1 MVYNIKVTH
10 TAPTFAQFA
19 EWGVEQAYPTFYIN
33 ITFYNEEEEIS
44 FKVKIEGHYYCCGSR
59 NFEDI
64 KMELTSYKNN
74 NMSKAITNMNILLAN
89 SNNAYD
95 IVYLG
100 IKHLHKQKAAHMVES
115 LGINTLK
122 QFLKY
127 DFTNIEAS
135 FAVRLELTNLQDKII
150 KHLDKEPKPTKVIA
164 KRKATK
170 PAKKKAVAKKKPT
183 MADKVRNQ
191 YKIVSNWS
199 DSLMQD
205 VYSVVYRTN
214 TLKRFVNENLAN
226 KYIEQEVLI
235 RSNEKALTTAKKSRA
250 VAKELEAEFA

>member
-1 MVYNIKVTH
+1 MAQNNGEINLIPLSARAAQAKAQNK
-10 TAPTFAQFA
+10 TAA
-19 EWGVEQAYPTFYIN
+19 
-33 ITFYNEEEEIS
+33 
-44 FKVKIEGHYYCCGSR
+44 
-59 NFEDI
+59 
-64 KMELTSYKNN
+64 
-74 NMSKAITNMNILLAN
+74 
-89 SNNAYD
+89 D
-95 IVYLG
+95 IVFYG
-100 IKHLHKQKAAHMVES
+100 INHAHKQKISDIVS
-115 LGINTLK
+115 GLGIGTMR

-226 KYIEQEVLI
+226 KYIEQEVLL
-235 RSNEKALTTAKKSRA
+235 RLNEKALTTAKKNRA
-250 VAKELEAEFA
+250 ISKELAAEFA